1 MCAKGF
7 RALKIKLGFGIDD
20 DLAVMRA
27 IKRRARERQEV
38 MIDVNHA
45 YGVAEAIRLGRE
57 LEDMGWRLRWYEEPV
72 VQEDLDGYA
81 EVRRALATP
90 IAGGENEYT
99 LFGFK
104 QLLAKRAV
112 DIAQPDICIAGGF
125 TGCRHIVALA
135 HAHGVQVNPHVW
147 ASAVGQAASL
157 QLIAAIPV
165 ANHSLYPKDI
175 LLEFDT
181 SSHPFRNELT
191 ELSAQ
196 TKRWLGGDPAE
207 AGIRN
212 RSFPRHHRTLFH
224 SKMKPANLVIIMS
237 DEHDPRWMGCSGN
250 RMMHTPNLD
259 RLAAR
264 GLRFTDA
271 YTTCPICVP
280 ARAAFAVGKYI
291 HQIGYWDNADAY
303 DGTIPSWHHRL
314 RDAGHRVV
322 SVGKLHFRSTDDDNG
337 FSEAI
342 VPMNVFERTGDLYGL
357 LRGDDM
363 PARAD
368 GKKLAGLAG
377 PGRVRVHLVRPRDRL
392 ARADLAARA
401 GAEGARQ
408 AVGAVRVVRRAALP
422 ADRAAAL
429 VLQVPVRQDPDAEA
443 VSREEPCTP
452 TCATRTTTPATTST
466 SRTRRR

>member
-1 MCAKGF
+1 MKITQVRAHVLRSALEQPFAFSQGWVSSRGATLVEVQTDEGVTGWGEALCQGLQPPEIAAAAIQHSLQHLLVGEDPLQPEVLWHRMYHYTRDYGQKGAVVGAISGVDIALWDICGKVRGAPVAMLLGGMFRSRVEAYATGFYRLNGPGEAARLAQEAEGHVAGGF

-20 DLAVMRA
+20 DLEVMRA
-27 IKRRARERQEV
+27 IKRVAGKQEV

-104 QLLAKRAV
+104 QLLEKRAI
-112 DIAQPDICIAGGF
+112 DIAQPDLCIAGGF

-191 ELSAQ
+191 SDPLKQ
-196 TKRWLGGDPAE
+196 KGGWVQIPQKPGLGIE
-207 AGIRN
+207 
-212 RSFPRHHRTLFH
+212 
-224 SKMKPANLVIIMS
+224 
-237 DEHDPRWMGCSGN
+237 
-250 RMMHTPNLD
+250 
-259 RLAAR
+259 
-264 GLRFTDA
+264 
-271 YTTCPICVP
+271 
-280 ARAAFAVGKYI
+280 
-291 HQIGYWDNADAY
+291 
-303 DGTIPSWHHRL
+303 
-314 RDAGHRVV
+314 
-322 SVGKLHFRSTDDDNG
+322 
-337 FSEAI
+337 
-342 VPMNVFERTGDLYGL
+342 
-357 LRGDDM
+357 
-363 PARAD
+363 
-368 GKKLAGLAG
+368 
-377 PGRVRVHLVRPRDRL
+377 
-392 ARADLAARA
+392 
-401 GAEGARQ
+401 
-408 AVGAVRVVRRAALP
+408 
-422 ADRAAAL
+422 
-429 VLQVPVRQDPDAEA
+429 
-443 VSREEPCTP
+443 VSRDIIE
-452 TCATRTTTPATTST
+452 RYST
-466 SRTRRR
+466 QK

>member
-1 MCAKGF
+1 MYHYTRDYGQKGAVVGAISGVDIALWDICGKVRGAPVAMLLGGMFRSRVEAYATGFYRLNGPGEAARLAQEAEGHVARGF

-20 DLAVMRA
+20 DLEVMRA
-27 IKRRARERQEV
+27 IKRVAGKQEV

-104 QLLAKRAV
+104 QLLEKRAI
-112 DIAQPDICIAGGF
+112 DIAQPDLCIAGGF

-191 ELSAQ
+191 SDPLKQ
-196 TKRWLGGDPAE
+196 KGGWVQIPQKPGLGIE
-207 AGIRN
+207 
-212 RSFPRHHRTLFH
+212 
-224 SKMKPANLVIIMS
+224 
-237 DEHDPRWMGCSGN
+237 
-250 RMMHTPNLD
+250 
-259 RLAAR
+259 
-264 GLRFTDA
+264 
-271 YTTCPICVP
+271 
-280 ARAAFAVGKYI
+280 
-291 HQIGYWDNADAY
+291 
-303 DGTIPSWHHRL
+303 
-314 RDAGHRVV
+314 
-322 SVGKLHFRSTDDDNG
+322 
-337 FSEAI
+337 
-342 VPMNVFERTGDLYGL
+342 
-357 LRGDDM
+357 
-363 PARAD
+363 
-368 GKKLAGLAG
+368 
-377 PGRVRVHLVRPRDRL
+377 
-392 ARADLAARA
+392 
-401 GAEGARQ
+401 
-408 AVGAVRVVRRAALP
+408 
-422 ADRAAAL
+422 
-429 VLQVPVRQDPDAEA
+429 
-443 VSREEPCTP
+443 VSRDIIE
-452 TCATRTTTPATTST
+452 RYST
-466 SRTRRR
+466 QK